1 MPRSPPGMQTSGMSP
16 SRAAPGECCL
26 AWLAF
31 LHLDL
36 HLKCHFSG
44 SQEHLLLIQCVS
56 PPACISLT
64 GKNEHFFP
72 EDHLRLLP
80 HLGKKQRLSSQTPA
94 AHRHH
99 RGGFAQPSLTKFTQQ
114 NHRTLCVV
122 RAALPSGGPSA
133 DGLFLP
139 SKVGMCCEL

>member
-1 MPRSPPGMQTSGMSP
+1 MPHSPPSMQTSGMSP

-36 HLKCHFSG
+36 HLKCHFSH

-64 GKNEHFFP
+64 GKMSTFF
-72 EDHLRLLP
+72 LRTTFICCPTLE
-80 HLGKKQRLSSQTPA
+80 KKQRLSSRTPA
-94 AHRHH
+94 THRHH

-122 RAALPSGGPSA
+122 RAALPLGGPSA

-139 SKVGMCCEL
+139 SQVGMCCEL